1 MNISVDVEKNIWQY
15 SLSFM
20 IKTQESRKRR
30 EFLNLLR
37 DVNDNITANT
47 IGERL
52 NAFA

>member
-1 MNISVDVEKNIWQY
+1 MNISIDVEENIWQY

-37 DVNDNITANT
+37 VIYDNIIANT